1 MRKKGMIL
9 AVLSLL
15 LMFPFTGAWADS
27 RYWDFSSGLDMTM
40 FFTYQNNSFTLNDSG
55 GNLLISKGSTGPPG
69 EPYYYYGV
77 NSQFLMQGNFDI
89 RVDYNLVSALN
100 PNDGI
105 LLGIMGALG
114 DPSLKLWRDNVWFTP
129 ENPNPGNA
137 YHAGNFQNTWNGTTQ
152 TTDTYGTLR
161 LQRTDSSVAASVIHD
176 GVTTPI
182 YTFDF
187 GTPDVFLYM
196 TLIQTQTSAF
206 GPMACSWDNLYATA
220 DNFTYPN
227 PVPLPGAFWLLGSG
241 LLGLIPLGRRK
252 REKNN

>member
-9 AVLSLL
+9 AALSLL
-15 LMFPFTGAWADS
+15 MMFPFTGAWADY
-27 RYWDFSSGLDMTM
+27 RYWDFSSGLDTTM
-40 FFTYQNNSFTLNDSG
+40 FFTYQNDSFTLNDSG

-69 EPYYYYGV
+69 APYNYYFHGV

-114 DPSLKLWRDNVWFTP
+114 DPSLQLWRDNVWFTP
-129 ENPNPGNA
+129 ENHNPGNA

-152 TTDTYGTLR
+152 TTDTYGTLEF
-161 LQRTDSSVAASVIHD
+161 QRSGSSVSASVIHNN
-176 GVTTPI
+176 VTGTI

-187 GTPDVFLYM
+187 GTSDVFLYM
-196 TLIQTQTSAF
+196 SLIQSQISDF
-206 GPMACSWDNLYATA
+206 GPMACSFDNLYVTA
-220 DNFTYPN
+220 DYITN

-241 LLGLIPLGRRK
+241 LLGLAGWRK
-252 REKNN
+252 FGKG